1 MVPVLYP
8 CKPPHC
14 RFAPKGLSD
23 IEEAHGLPITAVE
36 RAGARRAISLATFSK
51 KRSKRPLRCL

>member
-23 IEEAHGLPITAVE
+23 NG
-36 RAGARRAISLATFSK
+36 
-51 KRSKRPLRCL
+51 KRSSDKLGVDKALAATMFDS